1 MSKQATKKNGLSKLI
16 WIGAA
21 VVIIFALI
29 IFLTNQSNK
38 SKLADNPYDKE
49 NLNQA
54 TIDQLD
60 DENYQ
65 NIALPDEVSKQIE
78 SGEPTTVY
86 FFSPTCSHCKVTT
99 PILMP
104 VAEDMDVDVLQYN
117 LLEYDQGWTDYFIE
131 ATPTL
136 VHYEN
141 GEEVSRWVGS
151 QPKENIEEFF
161 NEVVLK

>member
-1 MSKQATKKNGLSKLI
+1 MKKMLI
-16 WIGAA
+16 IGG
-21 VVIIFALI
+21 VVIAIFALLI
-29 IFLTNQSNK
+29 VLTNFSNND
-38 SKLADNPYDKE
+38 KLANNPYDTE
-49 NLNQA
+49 DLEQP
-54 TIDQLD
+54 TIDLLT

-65 NIALPDEVSKQIE
+65 NIALPDEVDEKIK

-86 FFSPTCSHCKVTT
+86 FFSPTCSHCKATT

-117 LLEYDQGWTDYFIE
+117 LLEYEKGWQDYAIE
-131 ATPTL
+131 GTPTL

-151 QPKENIEEFF
+151 QPKEKIEEFF
-161 NEVVLK
+161 NKFVLK

>member
-1 MSKQATKKNGLSKLI
+1 MKKMMLIGLSVLVIFGLI
-16 WIGAA
+16 
-21 VVIIFALI
+21 V
-29 IFLTNQSNK
+29 FLTNQANDE
-38 SKLADNPYDKE
+38 KLANNPYDTD

-65 NIALPDEVSKQIE
+65 NIALPDEVEEQIA

-86 FFSPTCSHCKVTT
+86 FFSPTCPHCQATT

-104 VAEDMDVDVLQYN
+104 VAEDMGVDVLQYN
-117 LLEYDQGWTDYFIE
+117 LLEYEQGWQDYYIE

-136 VHYEN
+136 VHYED
-141 GEEVSRWVGS
+141 GKEVARWVGA

>member
-1 MSKQATKKNGLSKLI
+1 MKKMLI
-16 WIGAA
+16 IGG
-21 VVIIFALI
+21 VVLAIFALI
-29 IFLTNQSNK
+29 VVLTQMSNND
-38 SKLADNPYDKE
+38 KLADNPYDKE
-49 NLNQA
+49 DLDPA

-65 NIALPDEVSKQIE
+65 NIVLPAELQEQVE

-86 FFSPTCSHCKVTT
+86 FFSPTCIHCQNTT

-117 LLEYDQGWTDYFIE
+117 LLEYEQGWSDYFIE
-131 ATPTL
+131 STPTL
-136 VHYEN
+136 VHYED
-141 GEEVSRWVGS
+141 GEEVARWVGA

-161 NEVVLK
+161 TEVVKK

>member
-1 MSKQATKKNGLSKLI
+1 MKKL
-16 WIGAA
+16 
-21 VVIIFALI
+21 LI
-29 IFLTNQSNK
+29 IAGIVVVVFAGIVLLTNQANDK
-38 SKLADNPYDKE
+38 KLANNPYDTDD
-49 NLNQA
+49 LNQA

-65 NIALPDEVSKQIE
+65 NIVLPADLEKEIA

-86 FFSPTCSHCKVTT
+86 FYSPLCSYCQQTT

-117 LLEYDQGWTDYFIE
+117 LLEYEEEAMPYQIE

-136 VHYEN
+136 VHYED
-141 GEEVSRWVGS
+141 GKEVSRWVGA
-151 QPKENIEEFF
+151 QPKENIEKFF
-161 NEVVLK
+161 TDVVKK

>member
-1 MSKQATKKNGLSKLI
+1 MLIIGGAVVVIFGLIIALTQMSKTEKL
-16 WIGAA
+16 
-21 VVIIFALI
+21 
-29 IFLTNQSNK
+29 TS
-38 SKLADNPYDKE
+38 NPYDTE
-49 NLNQA
+49 DLDPA

-65 NIALPDEVSKQIE
+65 NIALPDEVAKQVE

-86 FFSPTCSHCKVTT
+86 FFSPTCSHCQATT
-99 PILMP
+99 PVLMP
-104 VAEDMDVDVLQYN
+104 IAEDMDVDVLQYN
-117 LLEYDQGWTDYFIE
+117 LLEYEQGWSDYFIE

-141 GEEVSRWVGS
+141 GEEVSRWVGA

-161 NEVVLK
+161 TEVVKK

>member
-1 MSKQATKKNGLSKLI
+1 MKKMLI
-16 WIGAA
+16 IGG
-21 VVIIFALI
+21 VIVAIFALI
-29 IFLTNQSNK
+29 IVLTNMSNSK
-38 SKLADNPYDKE
+38 KLADNPYDKE
-49 NLNQA
+49 NLDQS
-54 TIDQLD
+54 TIDLLD
-60 DENYQ
+60 DEDYQ
-65 NIALPDEVSKQIE
+65 NIALPDEVETQIK

-86 FFSPTCSHCKVTT
+86 FFSPTCPHCQATT

-104 VAEDMDVDVLQYN
+104 VADDMKVDVLQYN
-117 LLEYDQGWTDYFIE
+117 LLEYEQGWQDYFIE

-141 GEEVSRWVGS
+141 GEEVARWVGA

>member
-1 MSKQATKKNGLSKLI
+1 MKKMLI
-16 WIGAA
+16 IGG
-21 VVIIFALI
+21 VVLAIFALI
-29 IFLTNQSNK
+29 IVLTQMSN
-38 SKLADNPYDKE
+38 SEKLADNPYDKE
-49 NLNQA
+49 DLDQA

-65 NIALPDEVSKQIE
+65 NIVLPGELEEQIA

-86 FFSPTCSHCKVTT
+86 FFSPTCIHCQNTT

-117 LLEYDQGWTDYFIE
+117 LLEYNQGGQQYMIE
-131 ATPTL
+131 STPTL
-136 VHYEN
+136 VHYED
-141 GEEVSRWVGS
+141 GEEVARWVGA

-161 NEVVLK
+161 REVVQK

>member
-1 MSKQATKKNGLSKLI
+1 MKKM
-16 WIGAA
+16 IGIAA
-21 VVIIFALI
+21 VIVAIFALI
-29 IFLTNQSNK
+29 IVLTNMSNEE
-38 SKLADNPYDKE
+38 KLANNPYDTDD
-49 NLNQA
+49 LDPA

-65 NIALPDEVSKQIE
+65 NIALPDEVSEQVA

-86 FFSPTCSHCKVTT
+86 FFSPTCQYCQQTT
-99 PILMP
+99 PVLMP
-104 VAEDMDVDVLQYN
+104 VAEDMDVEVLQYN
-117 LLEYDQGWTDYFIE
+117 LLEYEQGWQDFFIE
-131 ATPTL
+131 STPTL

-141 GEEVSRWVGS
+141 GEEVARWVGA

>member
-1 MSKQATKKNGLSKLI
+1 MKKL
-16 WIGAA
+16 
-21 VVIIFALI
+21 LI
-29 IFLTNQSNK
+29 IAGIVVVVFAGIILLTNQAND
-38 SKLADNPYDKE
+38 SKLANNPYDTDD
-49 NLNQA
+49 LNQA

-65 NIALPDEVSKQIE
+65 NLILPADLEKKIA

-86 FFSPTCSHCKVTT
+86 FYSPLCGYCKETT

-117 LLEYDQGWTDYFIE
+117 LLEYEEEAAPYQIE

-136 VHYEN
+136 VHYED
-141 GEEVSRWVGS
+141 GKEVSRWVGA
-151 QPKENIEEFF
+151 QPKENIELFF
-161 NEVVLK
+161 NDVVKK

>member
-1 MSKQATKKNGLSKLI
+1 MKKL
-16 WIGAA
+16 
-21 VVIIFALI
+21 LI
-29 IFLTNQSNK
+29 IAGIVVVVFAGIVLLTNQANDK
-38 SKLADNPYDKE
+38 KLANNPYDTDD
-49 NLNQA
+49 LNQA

-65 NIALPDEVSKQIE
+65 NIVLPADLEKEIA

-86 FFSPTCSHCKVTT
+86 FYSPLCSYCQQTT

-117 LLEYDQGWTDYFIE
+117 LLEYEEEAMPYQIE

-136 VHYEN
+136 VHYED
-141 GEEVSRWVGS
+141 GKEVSRWVGA
-151 QPKENIEEFF
+151 QPKENIELFF
-161 NEVVLK
+161 NDVVKK